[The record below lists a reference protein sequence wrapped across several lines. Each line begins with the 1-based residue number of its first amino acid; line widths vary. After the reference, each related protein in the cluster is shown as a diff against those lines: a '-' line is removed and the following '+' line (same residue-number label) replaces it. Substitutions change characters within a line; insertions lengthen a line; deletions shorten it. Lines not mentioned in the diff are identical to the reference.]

1 MMSRIDLN
9 NASHV
14 AELIAEL
21 RLGDLT
27 LMIVPSE
34 VADVRSDARSR
45 GHSSLWAAADN
56 IIDVRDG
63 KVTFLKRRNA

>member
-1 MMSRIDLN
+1 MMPKIDLN
-9 NASHV
+9 NSSHV

-27 LMIVPSE
+27 LIIVPE
-34 VADVRSDARSR
+34 DVTDFRLR
-45 GHSSLWAAADN
+45 GHTTLWAAADN

-63 KVTFLKRRNA
+63 KATFLKRREA